1 LSGKD
6 NQQHL
11 PHLWPPPHPESR
23 SPGGTS
29 SPRAPE
35 NDRLGGSTEKENIQ
49 PTEFRQQIFSATRI
63 PLSGS
68 SGGRFSGDITTPL
81 LGHDLTVEVKARRRF
96 AQHDWIDGADVLVLQ
111 GDHQEPL
118 VVVRLRFAL
127 EVAVAAERCA
137 PKGMRIAQDRAA
149 VIAETII
156 QLIFSSPR
164 NLRAQIEALLRH
176 QFYEIQQET
185 LNEIRREDK

>member
-1 LSGKD
+1 
-6 NQQHL
+6 
-11 PHLWPPPHPESR
+11 
-23 SPGGTS
+23 
-29 SPRAPE
+29 
-35 NDRLGGSTEKENIQ
+35 
-49 PTEFRQQIFSATRI
+49 
-63 PLSGS
+63 LSGS
-68 SGGRFSGDITTPL
+68 AGGCFSGDITTPL

-96 AQHDWIDGADVLVLQ
+96 AQLYDWIDGADVLVLQ

-149 VIAETII
+149 VITETII

-176 QFYEIQQET
+176 QFHEIQQET